1 MIRIKISIPL
11 ALVLILSLGSALNA
25 ADGDGGYAGAF
36 FQVPVGARP
45 TAMGG
50 AYRAISNDGAAPI
63 YNPAGLA
70 GLQHKLFASS
80 YRLMK
85 LDRQIGYITLMFPT
99 RGNSALGLH
108 WRYAGSGSV
117 DVRNADGDKLGREIS
132 MNNHD
137 FSIVFAK
144 RFEEF
149 FAVGAKMY
157 YLHSAFAEMK
167 AFSVGFDAGF
177 MLYMDQLIHERG
189 QSQDSP
195 VRDIQVGLTL
205 KYFEAKYIWKNE
217 DYIFRYVDGNSFG
230 TEQEDKVPIEI
241 GLGISAR
248 FLERKL
254 LVAADIARVP
264 GDRVGNA
271 VLRTVEIVL
280 DKTDLDAE
288 LAKNDKQ
295 GAAFHGGAEYFVR
308 PEFALRGGFS
318 DGRFTAGTGYVFNLV
333 DRVVAID
340 YAFTTDKADE
350 GSEHVFSFEFLF

>member
-1 MIRIKISIPL
+1 MIRMNISIPL

-50 AYRAISNDGAAPI
+50 AYLAISNDGAAPI

-70 GLQHKLFASS
+70 GLKHKLFASS
-80 YRLMK
+80 YRLMT
-85 LDRQIGYITLMFPT
+85 LDRQIGYVTLMFPA

-117 DVRNADGDKLGREIS
+117 DARNADGDKLGRELS

-144 RFEEF
+144 RFEDF

-167 AFSVGFDAGF
+167 VFSVGFDAGF
-177 MLYMDQLIHERG
+177 MLYMDQLVHERG

-195 VRDIQVGLTL
+195 VQNIQIGLTL
-205 KYFEAKYIWKNE
+205 KYFEAKYIWNNE
-217 DYIFRYVDGNSFG
+217 DYIFRHEDGSSFG
-230 TEQEDKVPIEI
+230 TEQEDKVPIEF
-241 GLGISAR
+241 GLGASAR
-248 FLERKL
+248 FLQRKL
-254 LVAADIARVP
+254 LVAADLV
-264 GDRVGNA
+264 
-271 VLRTVEIVL
+271 
-280 DKTDLDAE
+280 
-288 LAKNDKQ
+288 KNSQQ

-318 DGRFTAGTGYVFNLV
+318 DGRFTAGTGYVFNLA
-333 DRVVAID
+333 DRLVAID
-340 YAFTTDKADE
+340 YAFTTDKVDE

>member
-1 MIRIKISIPL
+1 MIRTNISIPL
-11 ALVLILSLGSALNA
+11 ALVLILSLGGALDA

-85 LDRQIGYITLMFPT
+85 LDRQIGYVTLMFPT

-117 DVRNADGDKLGREIS
+117 DVRNADGDKLGRELS

-144 RFEEF
+144 RFEDF

-177 MLYMDQLIHERG
+177 MLYMDQLVHERG
-189 QSQDSP
+189 ESEGSP
-195 VRDIQVGLTL
+195 IRDIQVGLTL

-217 DYIFRYVDGNSFG
+217 DYIFRYVDGSSFG
-230 TEQEDKVPIEI
+230 TEQEDKVPIEF
-241 GLGISAR
+241 GLGTSAR
-248 FLERKL
+248 FLQRKL
-254 LVAADIARVP
+254 LVAADLV
-264 GDRVGNA
+264 
-271 VLRTVEIVL
+271 
-280 DKTDLDAE
+280 
-288 LAKNDKQ
+288 KNSEQ
-295 GAAFHGGAEYFVR
+295 GVAIHGGAEYFVR

-333 DRVVAID
+333 NRVVGID

>member
-1 MIRIKISIPL
+1 MIRMNISIPL
-11 ALVLILSLGSALNA
+11 ALVLILSLGGALDA

-85 LDRQIGYITLMFPT
+85 LDRQIGYVTLMFPT

-117 DVRNADGDKLGREIS
+117 DVRNADGDKLGRELS

-144 RFEEF
+144 RFEDF

-177 MLYMDQLIHERG
+177 MLYMDQLVHERG
-189 QSQDSP
+189 QSEGNP
-195 VRDIQVGLTL
+195 IRDIQVGLTL

-217 DYIFRYVDGNSFG
+217 DYIFRYVDGSSFG
-230 TEQEDKVPIEI
+230 TEQEDKVPIEF
-241 GLGISAR
+241 GLGTSAR
-248 FLERKL
+248 FLQRKL
-254 LVAADIARVP
+254 LVAADV
-264 GDRVGNA
+264 V
-271 VLRTVEIVL
+271 
-280 DKTDLDAE
+280 
-288 LAKNDKQ
+288 KNSQQ

-318 DGRFTAGTGYVFNLV
+318 DGRFTAGTGYLFNLV
-333 DRVVAID
+333 NRVVAID

>member
-11 ALVLILSLGSALNA
+11 ALVLILSLGSVLNA

-248 FLERKL
+248 FLQRKL
-254 LVAADIARVP
+254 LVAADLV
-264 GDRVGNA
+264 
-271 VLRTVEIVL
+271 
-280 DKTDLDAE
+280 
-288 LAKNDKQ
+288 KNSEQ

>member
-1 MIRIKISIPL
+1 MKTKTTIFL
-11 ALVLILSLGSALNA
+11 TLLTVLVTGQLFA

-36 FQVPVGARP
+36 YQVPIGARP

-50 AYRAISNDGAAPI
+50 AYRAISNDGAAPL

-70 GLQHKLFASS
+70 GLRSNLFSSS

-85 LDRQIGYITLMFPT
+85 LDRQVGYVTLMFPAK
-99 RGNSALGLH
+99 GNSALGLH

-144 RFEEF
+144 RFTGP
-149 FAVGAKMY
+149 FAAGVKMY

-177 MLYMDQLIHERG
+177 MLYMDHLLYERG
-189 QSQDSP
+189 ESEGSA

-205 KYFEAKYIWKNE
+205 KHFEAKYIWKSE
-217 DYIFRYVDGNSFG
+217 KYILSNVDGNSFG
-230 TEQEDKVPIEI
+230 TEQEDKIPIEI
-241 GLGISAR
+241 GLGTSAR
-248 FLERKL
+248 LMDRRL
-254 LVAADIARVP
+254 IVASDLV
-264 GDRVGNA
+264 
-271 VLRTVEIVL
+271 
-280 DKTDLDAE
+280 
-288 LAKNDKQ
+288 KNTEQ
-295 GAAFHGGAEYFVR
+295 GLAFHLGSEYFVK

-318 DGRFTAGTGYVFNLV
+318 DGRFTVGTGYVFKLV
-333 DRVVAID
+333 DRVLGID
-340 YAFTTDKADE
+340 YAFSTDRADE
-350 GSEHVFSFEFLF
+350 GSEHVFSFELLF